1 MKKLGRTHRPF
12 YRICAMDS
20 RAPRDGRA
28 LEELGHYDPMVP
40 ETDARVVLN
49 RERVDYWLSVGAL
62 PTDKV
67 KILIK
72 KYGTGGTHLK
82 QQEEALARLQQRGY
96 GQTPA
101 PKKAKPAQ
109 EAVAEGS
116 EG

>member
-1 MKKLGRTHRPF
+1 MAVRIRMKKLGRTHRPF

-72 KYGTGGTHLK
+72 KYGTVSQMPRTLPLPPPLPPAK
-82 QQEEALARLQQRGY
+82 SAARATG
-96 GQTPA
+96 
-101 PKKAKPAQ
+101 
-109 EAVAEGS
+109 
-116 EG
+116 